1 MNLWLAEFI
10 GTAILILL
18 GNGVVANVVLERTKG
33 HGGGWIVIA
42 AGWGF
47 AVYSAVVC
55 VGEISGGHLNP
66 AVSVGLAAAGKF
78 PWEQV
83 PLFVSAQMAGAFAG
97 AVLVFLFY
105 FPHYGVTDNADSKLA
120 TFCTGPGIRSVGF
133 NFLGEVVATFVLVY
147 AVLMFV
153 DPKLTLPNVAT
164 TDMNVD
170 DINVGLGTIGAV
182 RVGLIVF
189 AIGLSLGGTTG
200 YAINPARDLA
210 PRLAHALLPVP
221 GKRDSD
227 WSYSWIPVVAPLLG
241 GLLAALLAG
250 VR

>member
-42 AGWGF
+42 AGWGL
-47 AVYSAVVC
+47 AVYTAVAC
-55 VGEISGGHLNP
+55 VGEISGAHLNP
-66 AVSVGLAAAGKF
+66 AVTLGLAAAGKF
-78 PWEQV
+78 SWEQV
-83 PLFVSAQMAGAFAG
+83 PLFVSAQMAGGFVG

-105 FPHYGVTDNADSKLA
+105 APHYRVTDDADAKLA
-120 TFCTGPGIRSVGF
+120 TFCTGPGIRSAPF
-133 NFLGEVVATFVLVY
+133 NFFGELVATFVLVY

-153 DPKLTLPNVAT
+153 DPQITLGGGAS
-164 TDMNVD
+164 D
-170 DINVGLGTIGAV
+170 DIKLGLGSLGAI

-221 GKRDSD
+221 DKRDSD
-227 WSYSWIPVVAPLLG
+227 WPYSWIPVLAPLAG
-241 GLLAALLAG
+241 GYLAALLAG
-250 VR
+250 VK